1 MKDKGTP
8 DLSVTG
14 DMPLSASFEKN
25 GQQTYAVYNPT
36 DSDKTVTFSDGT
48 SFTAVAGQ
56 LTEHFAEKPT
66 TTGPPTTTPDP
77 SAPTTT
83 VKPTPGPEEG
93 YIRLSDDLYYK
104 KIQYDVV
111 GMNNPELLDAGTTL
125 QFAFAPTR
133 NVKVYVDGEDT
144 PAGQGPINLISN
156 VIVKMNPTKLEDDSY
171 TNIKIVADSGTSEVI
186 LRKGSPVPPTE
197 ATTEAPS
204 TKEPT
209 TVAPTTEAPTQ
220 TPTVEPTTA
229 EPTTYN
235 PRPPQTE
242 TVAPTSLPK
251 PIPAI
256 RVPDKAKVKKAIKK
270 KKSAKKIKVKL
281 KKLKGVKGYQVA
293 VYKTKKKAKK
303 NKKALVK
310 KYVKKVKFTLKSKKF
325 KKKKKLYI
333 RARGFVYDGSAKVF
347 GKWSKVK
354 KVKIKK

>member
-1 MKDKGTP
+1 M
-8 DLSVTG
+8 
-14 DMPLSASFEKN
+14 
-25 GQQTYAVYNPT
+25 
-36 DSDKTVTFSDGT
+36 TFSDGT

-56 LTEHFAEKPT
+56 LTEHIAEKPT

-104 KIQYDVV
+104 KLEYTVV
-111 GMNNPELLDAGTTL
+111 GMNNPELLDAGATL
-125 QFAFAPTR
+125 QFAFAPTD
-133 NVKVYVDGEDT
+133 NVKVYVNGVDT
-144 PAGQGPINLISN
+144 PQGTDPIDLITK
-156 VIVKMNPTKLEDDSY
+156 VIVKMNPKKLEDDSY
-171 TNIKIVADSGTSEVI
+171 TSVKIVADSGTSEVI

-209 TVAPTTEAPTQ
+209 TVEPTTVAPTQ
-220 TPTVEPTTA
+220 APTVEPTTVEPTAEPTA

-251 PIPAI
+251 PIPVI
-256 RVPDKAKVKKAIKK
+256 KVPGKAKVKKAIKK

-333 RARGFVYDGSAKVF
+333 RARGFVYDGTARVF